1 MVVRAV
7 SDASASAS
15 ASVLVSASAFGPVP
29 EPGPAVV
36 PVSAPA
42 PVPISGP
49 DMDPAYR
56 LAMDPSMSAIDP
68 AAMLT
73 PDLRAGYADLRRLPF
88 FDGVPNEVLVGA
100 LQCRALVRRVID
112 RDHVLADPADARRE
126 AAPPVIYV
134 ASGQV
139 AAGVF
144 DGATLEERKAYGAR
158 WEAMTAEEREAESLI
173 KPPPLAR
180 AAKKNVALF
189 AEGDVFNSAA
199 VMNVRGAPVAFY
211 TTAPTVVVSMAQRFI
226 ADVAVAFPFFEA
238 RFRRAIQLSRRRLA
252 GVTGVK
258 QEILDFF
265 VRQGISVSGDTVRV
279 RQLDRCIDCKQCE
292 QACEERYGA
301 RRLTLGGYQLGMLD
315 FVYTCRTCTDQRCV
329 DPCAYDSIKYD
340 PVRREVVINEATCT
354 GCTACAQSCPY
365 GAIDMV
371 DVDTQS
377 PNVIGRFVQR
387 LERKGALASGPGTG
401 RVARPRRIANKC
413 DHCAAYGDQACV
425 SACPTGALIEIS
437 AYELF
442 HERSPQGAVAARTG
456 FDQDVE
462 ADRAEVLPTRP
473 FVDGVDVRSGGEAK
487 VRRGRVG
494 PLLLWGVGLLVWL
507 AVLAE
512 ILLRIYRPAWS
523 YQFYQLRHSAEYAG
537 IEVAGIL
544 DKVHF
549 RAGDE
554 LAVQCGLVG
563 TGLMIIAA
571 IYPMFRRVRLFRWL
585 ASNTMWFDFHLMAG
599 TVGPMFV
606 ALHSAARLGTWVDI
620 ALWSMV
626 IVAVSGF
633 IGRYLYT
640 HVPELSS
647 GRELEELDHAR
658 AFGWHRGQHPVAMAE
673 IDRELYDHTLRAG
686 RVAAH
691 PSVLFALAW
700 LLLEDVR
707 RPGRWLGRRARLARL
722 GVRGR
727 ARRDLV
733 TRAGRMLLIQ
743 RSAVIAPKA
752 ALLLHAWKKV
762 HVPFTILLAA
772 SATAHIWVSWG
783 RAW

>member
-1 MVVRAV
+1 ML
-7 SDASASAS
+7 
-15 ASVLVSASAFGPVP
+15 LVPLR
-29 EPGPAVV
+29 
-36 PVSAPA
+36 
-42 PVPISGP
+42 P
-49 DMDPAYR
+49 DMDSTYR
-56 LAMDPSMSAIDP
+56 LAMEPSMSVVDP
-68 AAMLT
+68 AAMLP

-100 LQCRALVRRVID
+100 LSCRDLVRRTVE
-112 RDHVLADPADARRE
+112 RDVVLADRTDARTA

-134 ASGQV
+134 AAGQV

-144 DGATLEERKAYGAR
+144 DPEVLAQRKEYGAR
-158 WEAMTAEEREAESLI
+158 WEAMSAEEREAESLI

-189 AEGDVFNSAA
+189 AEGDVFNSMA
-199 VMNVRGAPVAFY
+199 VMNARGAPVGFY
-211 TTAPTVVVSMAQRFI
+211 TTAPSVIVSMTQRFI

-238 RFRRAIQLSRRRLA
+238 RFRRAIQLSRRRLV

-265 VRQGISVSGDTVRV
+265 VRQGISVSGETVRV

-292 QACEERYGA
+292 IACEDRYGA

-315 FVYTCRTCTDQRCV
+315 FVYTCRTCTDQRCI

-340 PVRREVVINEATCT
+340 AARREVVINEATCT

-371 DVDTQS
+371 DVDDQS
-377 PNVIGRFVQR
+377 PSVVTRFKAR
-387 LERKGALASGPGTG
+387 LDGKHALAFGPGSG

-413 DHCAAYGDQACV
+413 DHCAAFGDQACV

-437 AYELF
+437 AYDLF
-442 HERSPQGAVAARTG
+442 HERSASGAAAARAG
-456 FDQDVE
+456 HDMDVE
-462 ADRAEVLPTRP
+462 ADRKEVLPTQP
-473 FVDGVDVRSGGEAK
+473 FVDGVGVRSGGEAK
-487 VRRGRVG
+487 VRRGRIAPLLMWTVG
-494 PLLLWGVGLLVWL
+494 LLLWT
-507 AVLAE
+507 AVLVE
-512 ILLRIYRPAWS
+512 IVLRHYKPSWT
-523 YQFYQLRHSAEYAG
+523 YQFYQLKHSLEYQG
-537 IEVAGIL
+537 VARPLIL
-544 DKVHF
+544 QKVRF
-549 RAGDE
+549 RAGDQ

-571 IYPMFRRVRLFRWL
+571 IYPMFRRVRVFRWL

-599 TVGPMFV
+599 TIGPMFV

-640 HVPELSS
+640 QVPELSS
-647 GRELEELDHAR
+647 GRELEELDHER
-658 AFGWHRGQHPVAMAE
+658 AFGWHRGQNPVAMAE
-673 IDRELYDHTLRAG
+673 IDRELYDHNLRAG
-686 RVAAH
+686 RVARH
-691 PSVLFALAW
+691 PSVLFALGW
-700 LLLEDVR
+700 LLFEDLR
-707 RPGRWLGRRARLARL
+707 RPARWLRRRSRLARL
-722 GVRGR
+722 GVTGR

-733 TRAGRMLLIQ
+733 RRTSRMVLIQ

-752 ALLLHAWKKV
+752 ALLLHSWKKV
-762 HVPFTILLAA
+762 HVPFTVLLAA
-772 SATAHIWVSWG
+772 SGATHIWMSWG